1 MKIELID
8 LYYLYNMTLAIAFIS
23 LLFSAFF
30 SGVEIAFI
38 SANKLQLELDKSK
51 RRFSSKMVAFFSKN
65 ESDFITTM
73 LVGNNIS
80 LVVYGIVMTQILTPY
95 LKFFSSSDFVLL
107 LMQTIIA
114 TFIVLVTAE
123 FLPKAIFRIFPNQIL
138 NIFSIPIWV
147 LFILLRPLAILML
160 KIASFLLKY
169 VLKQNIADDKQVFGK
184 TDLDDFLSN
193 ARSVEGNEDTRVEVE
208 MLQNVLDL
216 SEKRV
221 RECMIPRTEIIAI
234 DILASID
241 VVKKKFID
249 TKLSKLLVFKG
260 NIDNIIGYIH
270 SYDLFKNPKNLK
282 SILLPLPFVPESMK
296 AMELLNQ
303 FIESNKGVAVVLDE
317 FGGTAGMITIEDVT
331 EEIVGE
337 IVDEHDIDEV
347 ADQQIEENT
356 FIFSGRSY
364 VEEINRKY
372 NLMLPESDEYETIS
386 GFLLD
391 YLEKIPKKDDIIEYK
406 NYNFTVINVNKTTIQ
421 KVKLIV
427 VS

>member
-1 MKIELID
+1 MKTELID
-8 LYYLYNMTLAIAFIS
+8 LYYLYNMTLATAFIS

-38 SANKLQLELDKSK
+38 SSNKLQLELDKSK
-51 RRFSSKMVAFFSKN
+51 GRFSSKMVAFFSKN

-80 LVVYGIVMTQILTPY
+80 LVVYGIVMTQVLSPY
-95 LKFFSSSDFVLL
+95 LKLFSSSDFVLL

-138 NIFSIPIWV
+138 NIFSVPIWV
-147 LFILLRPLAILML
+147 LFIFLRPIAILML

-169 VLKQNIADDKQVFGK
+169 VFQQSIADDKQVFGK

-193 ARSVEGNEDTRVEVE
+193 ARSVQGTEDTRVEVQ

-241 VVKKKFID
+241 IVKKKFID

-303 FIESNKGVAVVLDE
+303 FIESNKGLAVVLDE
-317 FGGTAGMITIEDVT
+317 FGGTAGIITIEDVT

-347 ADQQIEENT
+347 VDQQIDDNT

-372 NLMLPESDEYETIS
+372 NLMLPESNEYETIS

-391 YLEKIPKKDDIIEYK
+391 YLEKIPNKDDVIEYK
-406 NYNFTVINVNKTTIQ
+406 NYNFTIINVNKTTIQ

>member
-1 MKIELID
+1 MLITTA
-8 LYYLYNMTLAIAFIS
+8 LVA

-51 RRFSSKMVAFFSKN
+51 GKFYSKMIAFFSKN

-73 LVGNNIS
+73 LVGNNIA
-80 LVVYGIVMTQILTPY
+80 LVVYGIVMTQILTPK
-95 LKFFSSSDFVLL
+95 LELFFNSDFILL
-107 LMQTIIA
+107 LIQTIIA
-114 TFIVLVTAE
+114 TLIVLVTAE
-123 FLPKAIFRIFPNQIL
+123 FLPKTIFRVFPNQIL
-138 NIFSIPIWV
+138 NIFSIPIW
-147 LFILLRPLAILML
+147 LFFVFLRPISILML
-160 KIASFLLKY
+160 KITHVILKY
-169 VLKQNIADDKQVFGK
+169 VLKQNITKDKQVFGK

-193 ARSVEGNEDTRVEVE
+193 VKSAEGAEDTRVEVK
-208 MLQNVLDL
+208 MLQNALDL

-234 DILASID
+234 DMLSSMD
-241 VVKKKFID
+241 EVKAKFID

-260 NIDNIIGYIH
+260 NIDKIIGYVH
-270 SYDLFKNPKNLK
+270 SYDLFKSPKNLK

-337 IVDEHDIDEV
+337 IVDEHDVDEAV
-347 ADQQIEENT
+347 DQQIDPTT
-356 FIFSGRSY
+356 FILLGRDY
-364 VEEINRKY
+364 VEDINRKY
-372 NLMLPESDEYETIS
+372 NLALPESDEYETIS
-386 GFLLD
+386 GLLLD
-391 YLEKIPKKDDIIEYK
+391 FLEKIPKKEDIIEFKGYH
-406 NYNFTVINVNKTTIQ
+406 FTIINVSKTTIQ
-421 KVKLIV
+421 EVKLV
-427 VS
+427 VSAR

>member
-1 MKIELID
+1 MLITTA
-8 LYYLYNMTLAIAFIS
+8 LVA

-51 RRFSSKMVAFFSKN
+51 GKFYSKMIAFFSKN

-80 LVVYGIVMTQILTPY
+80 LVVYGIVMTQILTPK
-95 LKFFSSSDFVLL
+95 LELFFNSDFILL
-107 LMQTIIA
+107 LIQTIIA
-114 TFIVLVTAE
+114 TLIVLVTAE
-123 FLPKAIFRIFPNQIL
+123 FLPKTIFRVFPNQIL
-138 NIFSIPIWV
+138 NIFSIPIW
-147 LFILLRPLAILML
+147 LFFVFLRPISILML
-160 KIASFLLKY
+160 KITHVILKY
-169 VLKQNIADDKQVFGK
+169 VLKQNFTKDKQVFGK

-193 ARSVEGNEDTRVEVE
+193 VKSAEGAEDTRVEVK
-208 MLQNVLDL
+208 MLQNALDL

-234 DILASID
+234 DMLSSMD
-241 VVKKKFID
+241 EVKAKFID

-260 NIDNIIGYIH
+260 NIDKIIGYVH
-270 SYDLFKNPKNLK
+270 SYDLFKSPKNLK

-337 IVDEHDIDEV
+337 IVDEHDVDEAV
-347 ADQQIEENT
+347 DQQIDATT
-356 FIFSGRSY
+356 FILLGRDY
-364 VEEINRKY
+364 VEDINRKY
-372 NLMLPESDEYETIS
+372 NLALPESDEYETIS
-386 GFLLD
+386 GLLLD
-391 YLEKIPKKDDIIEYK
+391 FLEKIPKKEDVIEFKGYH
-406 NYNFTVINVNKTTIQ
+406 FTIINVSKTTIQ
-421 KVKLIV
+421 EVKLV
-427 VS
+427 VSAR